1 MTKLDMMG
9 PKLEEGNS
17 NQPTITAWSTMIKL
31 WDIQIYFQA
40 DVVNFYLYSTTYM
53 S

>member
-1 MTKLDMMG
+1 MTKLDMKG

-17 NQPTITAWSTMIKL
+17 KQPTITALKL
-31 WDIQIYFQA
+31 WDIHIYFQA